1 MVKVLFYALKVGGWS
16 TTHRGKPDLIITTGI
31 AWLYRVIFN
40 SQLGIIPAGLFFI
53 EKEINDMRKEQIIT
67 TNNNQ
72 IHSFYEPEELVGN
85 TLIAI
90 TNLPTR
96 AMMGIE

>member
-1 MVKVLFYALKVGGWS
+1 
-16 TTHRGKPDLIITTGI
+16 
-31 AWLYRVIFN
+31 
-40 SQLGIIPAGLFFI
+40 
-53 EKEINDMRKEQIIT
+53 MRKEQIIT

-72 IHSFYEPEELVGN
+72 IHSFYEPEELVGK

-96 AMMGIE
+96 AMMGIESCGMLLSAVNNDI